1 MEELIMGSKERFYG
15 DIQSLSNG
23 VTGSCHLCIVKF
35 PDCSYSRFIVD
46 CGLFQGQNE
55 EQDYNKDFPFKEE
68 SIEFAL
74 ITHNHVDHVGRLPL
88 MTKNGF
94 TGKIYTTNDTA
105 KLIPLALYDSCKVLK
120 DVSKRNGMS
129 PLYDDSNV
137 QQVLSKVVGIPYN
150 ESICITPNIKVTFFK
165 NGHLIGSALI
175 LVEISY
181 PGQENINLLF
191 TGDYNNKNYFF
202 DVPPL
207 PDRVLQMPITI
218 MQESTYGTMDS
229 TQVQPCFEEN
239 LLQYLS
245 KNGTIVIPV
254 FSLGRSQEILYFLK
268 KLQLQNKLDTNI
280 PIYFDGKLANRY
292 TALYLK
298 NQLEI
303 KEDMFDFLPE
313 NLTFVSSE
321 NRNDVLQDENVKI
334 IVTTSGMGSYGP
346 AQIYIP
352 TFIKSPKS
360 LIHFTG
366 YTAEGTLGNRLATTP
381 IGEVVKVGGL
391 LVEKQAEV
399 KYTSEFSAHAKADEL
414 ISFLQQFS
422 HINMLIVNHGNPSTK
437 ETFAKRLL
445 KEVKAKEIGIA
456 SRDYF
461 FRVSPYHLVKT
472 LPTKFQ

>member
-1 MEELIMGSKERFYG
+1 
-15 DIQSLSNG
+15 
-23 VTGSCHLCIVKF
+23 
-35 PDCSYSRFIVD
+35 
-46 CGLFQGQNE
+46 
-55 EQDYNKDFPFKEE
+55 
-68 SIEFAL
+68 
-74 ITHNHVDHVGRLPL
+74 

-298 NQLEI
+298 N
-303 KEDMFDFLPE
+303 
-313 NLTFVSSE
+313 
-321 NRNDVLQDENVKI
+321 
-334 IVTTSGMGSYGP
+334 
-346 AQIYIP
+346 
-352 TFIKSPKS
+352 
-360 LIHFTG
+360 
-366 YTAEGTLGNRLATTP
+366 
-381 IGEVVKVGGL
+381 
-391 LVEKQAEV
+391 
-399 KYTSEFSAHAKADEL
+399 
-414 ISFLQQFS
+414 
-422 HINMLIVNHGNPSTK
+422 
-437 ETFAKRLL
+437 
-445 KEVKAKEIGIA
+445 
-456 SRDYF
+456 
-461 FRVSPYHLVKT
+461 
-472 LPTKFQ
+472 